1 MFYYLNGTV
10 AHTEPNL
17 VVIDCG
23 GVGYACHSSLQT
35 VSRTKA
41 GETLKLYT
49 YMHVRE
55 DIFDIFGFYD
65 TQELHCFKLLLGIS
79 GVGPKAALAILSVTT
94 PERLS
99 LAIIS
104 GDDKALTAAQGIGKK
119 LAMRIILELK
129 DKLAKGMSDMSD
141 FKGGVSQTISG
152 SKPAEAQA
160 ALVVLGYSATEA
172 AMAMQGLDTESLGL
186 EDLIKQA
193 LKRML

>member
-17 VVIDCG
+17 VVIDVG
-23 GVGYACHSSLQT
+23 GAGYACYSSLQT
-35 VSRTKA
+35 VSRAKV
-41 GETLKLYT
+41 GEAFKLYT
-49 YMHVRE
+49 YVHVRE

-104 GDDKALTAAQGIGKK
+104 GDDKTLTAAQGIGKK
-119 LAMRIILELK
+119 LAQRIVLELK
-129 DKLAKGMSDMSD
+129 DKLAKGMTDYQ
-141 FKGGVSQTISG
+141 VSSSSQPAQG
-152 SKPAEAQA
+152 SKLAEAQA

-172 AMAMQGLDTESLGL
+172 AMAMRGLDTETLEL